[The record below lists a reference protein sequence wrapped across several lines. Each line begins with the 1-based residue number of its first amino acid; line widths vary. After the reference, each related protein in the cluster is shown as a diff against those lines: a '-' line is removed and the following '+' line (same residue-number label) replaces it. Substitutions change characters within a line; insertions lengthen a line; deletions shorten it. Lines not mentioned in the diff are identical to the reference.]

1 MKVKRFVLWTVVVLV
16 IFAVLKDPTHSAGQV
31 GGILTGLRHG
41 AEAVITFV
49 QNVFQQ

>member
-1 MKVKRFVLWTVVVLV
+1 MKVRRFVLWTAVALI

-31 GGILTGLRHG
+31 GGILAGLRHG
-41 AEAVITFV
+41 AEAVLTFV